1 MILAAIDAPGVNTA
15 MCRSPPR
22 LGVRWRREI
31 SRADTDL
38 RHCLGALPPL
48 DLLPA
53 MLSKTPP
60 PMSSSNCSSRPPD
73 VVANAADFLRGDGR
87 IFVKGAEDKSV
98 TVADVARGR
107 LFRHNGA
114 PIVGS
119 GSFDA
124 DSVLPDSTRFG
135 NESGA
140 YNYGVQ
146 AAQVHVDPQTGQV
159 KVLQMV
165 VASDC
170 GTVIY
175 PIGAEGQVEGG
186 LAQGGYA
193 LTEVADRR
201 RPALN
206 PNFRRSNSLHAR
218 RPPLRCFRRIPI
230 PTGPFVARIG
240 DLTWTHGGGY
250 ITPLR
255 RRRRRVKRAITPE
268 KFLAAS
274 RKK

>member
-1 MILAAIDAPGVNTA
+1 M
-15 MCRSPPR
+15 
-22 LGVRWRREI
+22 
-31 SRADTDL
+31 SR
-38 RHCLGALPPL
+38 
-48 DLLPA
+48 
-53 MLSKTPP
+53 
-60 PMSSSNCSSRPPD
+60 
-73 VVANAADFLRGDGR
+73 DGK
-87 IFVKGAEDKSV
+87 IFVKGAEGKSL
-98 TVADVARGR
+98 TVSDVARAR

-146 AAQVHVDPQTGQV
+146 AAQVHVDPETGQV

-186 LAQGGYA
+186 LAQGTRLCA
-193 LTEVADRR
+193 HRRFADRR
-201 RPALN
+201 RPAGQSEF
-206 PNFRRSNSLHAR
+206 FRLSHSVHAR
-218 RPPLRCFRRIPI
+218 HAAAATCLRRFLRTDRPVRRQG
-230 PTGPFVARIG
+230 TWASS
-240 DLTWTHGGGY
+240 TWT
-250 ITPLR
+250 PPR
-255 RRRRRVKRAITPE
+255 R
-268 KFLAAS
+268 
-274 RKK
+274 